1 MPKLIEVLK
10 SIKQRDPAAQ
20 SLVEIALLYPGV
32 RAVCFHRVSGFL
44 WRHKWHLLAR
54 LISELGRFFSGIE
67 IHPGARIGERLFID
81 HGMGVVIGETAEI
94 GHDVTLYHGV
104 TLGGLSPHDGIG
116 GKRHPTIKDRVVI
129 GAGAQVLGPIT
140 VHYCARVGAN
150 AVVTSDVLE
159 GATVIGN
166 PAKAVTSFHKK
177 NEDAF
182 APYGVTREELPD
194 PIAKAIDGLMSE
206 IEDLRQRIVDMTE
219 NEETNLKTGSPS
231 VIKTNAPGTDIQ

>member
-32 RAVCFHRVSGFL
+32 RAVCFHRVANFL

-54 LISELGRFFSGIE
+54 LISEIGRLFSGIE
-67 IHPGARIGERLFID
+67 IHPGARIGQRLFID

-94 GHDVTLYHGV
+94 GDDVTLYHGV

-116 GKRHPTIKDRVVI
+116 GKRHPTIRDHVVI

-140 VHYCARVGAN
+140 IHYCARVGAN

-166 PAKAVTSFHKK
+166 PAKVVTSFYKK

-182 APYGVTREELPD
+182 APYGVTRKELPD

-206 IEDLRQRIVDMTE
+206 IEDLRQRIVDMTV
-219 NEETNLKTGSPS
+219 LGKR
-231 VIKTNAPGTDIQ
+231 APKVHRR